1 MKSFK
6 QYLEQVR
13 NIKQISYTADVR
25 HKIYNP
31 LTGKS
36 KVVPAGKA
44 MPKNP
49 GGGGSGNSADGDGA

>member
-6 QYLEQVR
+6 QFLEQVG
-13 NIKQISYTADVR
+13 NIKQISYPAAVR

-36 KVVPAGKA
+36 KVVPVGKA
-44 MPKNP
+44 VPKNP
-49 GGGGSGNSADGDGA
+49 GGGGSSADGDGA

>member
-6 QYLEQVR
+6 QFLEQVG
-13 NIKQISYTADVR
+13 NIKQISYPAAVR

-44 MPKNP
+44 VPKNP
-49 GGGGSGNSADGDGA
+49 GVGGSGNSADGDGA